1 MEPVVCCCC
10 LAVKSCLFCDPL
22 DCSPPGFSVHGISQ
36 ARTVEWAAISFSR
49 GSSQP
54 RDRTCVSY
62 VSCIGRQVLY
72 HWATREAWNQF
83 LGVRNVKK
91 KLSSA
96 WPELRVLNYV
106 TQDEQGCFKGPWI
119 FPCGSACNAGDSGL
133 SLGQEDSLGEGV
145 ATHSSILA
153 WRIPWMEE
161 SGRLQSLRLQTVGHD
176 WSDWALTHKGPWAH
190 QIRLCCYEQNVAIFS
205 HSKYPTSVPDLP
217 QTSMYISHHEQVSA
231 LLWIFKIL

>member
-10 LAVKSCLFCDPL
+10 LAVKSYLFCDPL
-22 DCSPPGFSVHGISQ
+22 DRSPPGFSVHLISQ
-36 ARTVEWAAISFSR
+36 VRIVEWAAISFSR

-72 HWATREAWNQF
+72 HWDTREAWNQL

-91 KLSSA
+91 EAELSLA
-96 WPELRVLNYV
+96 WAQSPELRHPRW
-106 TQDEQGCFKGPWI
+106 TGCFKGPWS
-119 FPCGSACNAGDSGL
+119 FPCGAACNAGDSGL
-133 SLGQEDSLGEGV
+133 SLGQEDSLEQDI
-145 ATHSSILA
+145 ATHSNILA

-161 SGRLQSLRLQTVGHD
+161 TGRPQFLQLQSWTRLKQLSPHAQGPLSS
-176 WSDWALTHKGPWAH
+176 SDKT
-190 QIRLCCYEQNVAIFS
+190 LCCYEQNVAIFS
-205 HSKYPTSVPDLP
+205 HSKYPTSVPDPP